1 MNFVTWSIR
10 NPVPV
15 IMLFIALTI
24 AGLVSFPKLGV
35 LDRPDIEFPA
45 IVVTVG
51 YSGVAPSQMESE
63 ITRRVEDAVATL
75 AGIEELRSTV
85 SEGASTTIIQFVFG
99 TDMSRMMDEV
109 RDALTRIRSD
119 LPQDANEPIVSRT
132 TTAGLPV
139 VTWSVASEKMT
150 DTELSWF
157 VDLELAREMT
167 AIPGV
172 GRFTRVGGVN
182 REIRVDLNPD
192 RVSALGTTATDISRQ
207 LRRIQ
212 AEYPGGEARL
222 GGQEQTVRT
231 TGLITSV
238 EELKALP
245 ILLPDG
251 RNVRLDTLAD
261 VRDQASEQRSMAL
274 YNGTSVVGFEIV
286 RAWGASAL
294 DVAKDARAKVE
305 ELKLQYPDVTFAE
318 ASSTVEY
325 IQTSYDASIE
335 MLIEGAVLAVFVVW
349 IFLRDWRA
357 TLISAAALPLSIIPT
372 FWVIYEF
379 GYTLNI
385 LTLVALT
392 LVVGIL
398 VDDAIVE
405 VENIVRHLRMGKS
418 PRQAAMDAA
427 IEIGLAV
434 VATTLTICAVFIPV
448 AFMGSIAGEF
458 FRPFGFTVAIAVLF
472 SLLVARMLTPM
483 MAAFMLKPHAEEEKQ
498 PRWIGWYLDKIKW
511 CLQHRWKVVIVSSV
525 VMAFMLSLFRF
536 LPTGFAPAGDN
547 GFTQLSVELP
557 PGATIDET
565 YATAEEARRIISQ
578 FPEVGSVY
586 TAIGAASGGDGFGG
600 GGSAA
605 AVRSATLTIQ
615 LDKDGPSGQQQEF
628 EAQAAEALRGIPGA
642 RINFGGAGGDR
653 LELTLVGDSSEN
665 LRLAAAAVEREMR
678 KIEGLGAVNSSAALQ
693 KPEIVI
699 RPDPVRAAALGV
711 TTETLSQVTRI
722 ATSGDV
728 SNGLARFNLDNRQIP
743 IRVRLNDAARS
754 DIERISLLDIPGT
767 RGPVALINVADV
779 SLGSGPAEIAR
790 VNRSRNITL
799 SASLNGLP
807 LGDMLD
813 RIENS
818 PAMRNLPEGVEFL
831 RTGDARWINDVFS
844 RFATAMIIGI
854 LSIYAVLVIL
864 FHKFVQPLTI
874 LSALPP
880 SAAGAIVALLAAGYG
895 LAINSLIGLLMLM
908 GIVTK
913 NSILLVEYAIMA
925 QRDHGMSR
933 LDAVM
938 DSCAKRARPIVMTSI
953 AMSAGM
959 LPVALGLAGDP
970 SFRAPI
976 GVAVLGGLI
985 VSTVVSLF
993 IVPVIYTLMD
1003 DMQLATA
1010 RRFSTWFPSN
1020 ESLNDEAVDDTAV
1033 STARQ

>member
-15 IMLFIALTI
+15 IMLFIALTV
-24 AGLVSFPKLGV
+24 AGIISFPRLGV

-45 IVVTVG
+45 VVVTVT
-51 YSGVAPSQMESE
+51 YPGVAPSQMESE
-63 ITRRVEDAVATL
+63 VTRKVEDSVATL
-75 AGIEELRSTV
+75 ASIEELRSTV
-85 SEGASTTIIQFVFG
+85 NEGASTTIIQFAFG
-99 TDMSRMMDEV
+99 VDMQDKMDEV

-139 VTWSVASEKMT
+139 VTWSVASDKMT

-157 VDLELAREMT
+157 VDLTLARELT
-167 AIPGV
+167 AVPGV

-182 REIRVDLNPD
+182 REIRVDLYPD
-192 RVSALGTTATDISRQ
+192 RIAAMHTTAADVSRQ

-231 TGLITSV
+231 TGLIKSV
-238 EELKALP
+238 QELKELP

-251 RNVRLDTLAD
+251 RSVRLESLAD
-261 VRDQASEQRSMAL
+261 VSDRPSEQRAMAL
-274 YNGTSVVGFEIV
+274 LNGKPVVGFEIV

-294 DVAKDARAKVE
+294 DVAKDARDVVE
-305 ELKLQYPDVTFAE
+305 RLKTEYPDVTFSE

-325 IQTSYDASIE
+325 IQTSYDASME
-335 MLIEGAVLAVFVVW
+335 MLIEGAILAVIVVW
-349 IFLRDWRA
+349 VFLRDWRA

-372 FWVIYEF
+372 FWLIYAF
-379 GYTLNI
+379 GFTLNI

-418 PRQAAMDAA
+418 PREAAMDAA

-483 MAAFMLKPHAEEEKQ
+483 MAAYFLKPHHDEEKESN
-498 PRWIGWYLDKIKW
+498 WINWYIEKVRW
-511 CLQHRWKVVIVSSV
+511 CLQHRGKVVLVSSV
-525 VMAFMLSLFRF
+525 VMVLMLSLFRF

-557 PGATIDET
+557 PGATIEET
-565 YATAEEARRIISQ
+565 LRASEEARSIIATM
-578 FPEVGSVY
+578 PEVKSVY
-586 TAIGAASGGDGFGG
+586 TAIGNGGSGDGFGG

-605 AVRSATLTIQ
+605 AVRSGTLTIQ
-615 LDKDGPSGQQQEF
+615 LNNPDGINGLQQEF
-628 EAQAAEALRGIPGA
+628 ERKATDALRGIAGA
-642 RINFGGAGGDR
+642 RLQFNGAGGDR
-653 LELTLVGDSSEN
+653 FQLTLVGDSPELLN
-665 LRLAAAAVEREMR
+665 AAAANVERELR
-678 KIEGLGAVNSSAALQ
+678 TVEGLGAINSSAALQ

-699 RPDPVRAAALGV
+699 HPDPERAAALGV
-711 TTETLSQVTRI
+711 TTEAISQVTRI

-728 SNGLARFNLDNRQIP
+728 STSLAKFNLDNRQIP
-743 IRVRLNDAARS
+743 IRVRLNDNART
-754 DIERISLLDIPGT
+754 DIDRISQLTVLGT
-767 RGPVALINVADV
+767 SGPVPLINVADI
-779 SLGSGPAEIAR
+779 SLGAGPAEIAR

-799 SASLNGLP
+799 SANLNGLP
-807 LGDMLD
+807 LGDVLE
-813 RIENS
+813 RVETS
-818 PAMRNLPEGVEFL
+818 AAVRNLPEGVSSL
-831 RTGDARWINDVFS
+831 RTGDAKFISDVFG

-854 LSIYAVLVIL
+854 FSIYAVLVIL
-864 FHKFVQPLTI
+864 FAKFVQPLTI

-880 SAAGAIVALLAAGYG
+880 SAAGAVVSLLIGGYG
-895 LAINSLIGLLMLM
+895 LAINSLIGMLMLM

-933 LDAVM
+933 LDAVL
-938 DSCAKRARPIVMTSI
+938 DSCSKRARPIVMTSI

-959 LPVALGLAGDP
+959 LPVAMGWAGDP

-976 GVAVLGGLI
+976 GVAVMGGLI

-993 IVPVIYTLMD
+993 IVPVIYTIMD
-1003 DMQLATA
+1003 DMQFSVGA
-1010 RRFSTWFPSN
+1010 RVGKLMGHKPAAPEVPVAPQHS
-1020 ESLNDEAVDDTAV
+1020 
-1033 STARQ
+1033 

>member
-15 IMLFIALTI
+15 IMMFIALTI
-24 AGLVSFPKLGV
+24 AGLFSFPKLGV

-45 IVVTVG
+45 IVVTVT
-51 YSGVAPSQMESE
+51 YAGVAPSQMESE
-63 ITRRVEDAVATL
+63 ITRRVEDSIATL

-85 SEGASTTIIQFVFG
+85 SEGASTTVIQFVFG

-139 VTWSVASEKMT
+139 VTWSVASDKMT

-172 GRFTRVGGVN
+172 GRFTRVGGVA

-192 RVSALGTTATDISRQ
+192 RIAALGTTATDISRQ

-231 TGLITSV
+231 TGLVGSV

-251 RNVRLDTLAD
+251 RHVRLDTLAD
-261 VRDQASEQRSMAL
+261 VRDQAGEQRAMAL
-274 YNGTSVVGFEIV
+274 FNGTPVVGFEIV
-286 RAWGASAL
+286 RSWGASAL

-305 ELKLQYPDVTFAE
+305 ELKQRYPDITFAE

-325 IQTSYDASIE
+325 IQTSYDASME
-335 MLIEGAVLAVFVVW
+335 MLIEGAILAVLVVW
-349 IFLRDWRA
+349 VFLRDWRA

-405 VENIVRHLRMGKS
+405 VENIVRHLRMGKT

-483 MAAFMLKPHAEEEKQ
+483 MAAYMLKPHDHEEPQ
-498 PRWIGWYLDKIKW
+498 PKWIAWYLARIRW
-511 CLQHRWKVVIVSSV
+511 CLTHRWKVVITSSV
-525 VMAFMLSLFRF
+525 VMLLMLSLFRF

-547 GFTQLSVELP
+547 GFTQLNVELP
-557 PGATIDET
+557 PGATLQET
-565 YATAEEARRIISQ
+565 YAVAEDARKIITTQ
-578 FPEVGSVY
+578 FPDVVRSVY
-586 TAIGAASGGDGFGG
+586 TAIGNGSAGDGFGG

-605 AVRSATLTIQ
+605 AVRQATLTIQ
-615 LDKDGPSGQQQEF
+615 LNNPSGKSGAQQDF
-628 EAQAAEALRGIPGA
+628 EREATEALRDIPGA
-642 RINFGGAGGDR
+642 KLTFGGAGGDR
-653 LELTLVGDSSEN
+653 LELTLVSDNPDN
-665 LRLAAAAVEREMR
+665 LRAAAAAVEREMR
-678 KIEGLGAVNSSAALQ
+678 TIEGLGAIDSSAALQ

-699 RPDPVRAAALGV
+699 RPDPERAAALGV
-711 TTETLSQVTRI
+711 TTEALSQVTRI

-754 DIERISLLDIPGT
+754 DIQRLSLLDVPGAH
-767 RGPVALINVADV
+767 GPVPLINVADV
-779 SLGSGPAEIAR
+779 SLGAGPAEITR

-799 SASLNGLP
+799 SANLNGLP
-807 LGDMLD
+807 LGDMLE

-818 PAMRNLPEGVEFL
+818 EAMQNLPDGVQFM
-831 RTGDARWINDVFS
+831 RTGDARFINDVFG

-854 LSIYAVLVIL
+854 LAIYAVLVIL

-880 SAAGAIVALLAAGYG
+880 SAAGAIVSLLIAGYG

-925 QRDHGMSR
+925 QRDHGLSR

-993 IVPVIYTLMD
+993 IVPVFYTLVD
-1003 DMQLATA
+1003 DMQLAMA
-1010 RRFSTWFPSN
+1010 RRFGKWFKS
-1020 ESLNDEAVDDTAV
+1020 EEAGKPPVPA
-1033 STARQ
+1033 SQH

>member
-15 IMLFIALTI
+15 IMLFIALTV

-45 IVVTVG
+45 VVVTVT
-51 YSGVAPSQMESE
+51 YAGVAPSQMESE
-63 ITRRVEDAVATL
+63 ITRKVEDAVATL
-75 AGIEELRSTV
+75 AGIEELSSTV

-99 TDMSRMMDEV
+99 TNMNSMMDEV
-109 RDALTRIRSD
+109 RDAMTSIRAD
-119 LPQDANEPIVSRT
+119 LPQDANEAIVSRT

-139 VTWSVASEKMT
+139 VTWSVSSDKMT

-157 VDLELAREMT
+157 VDLELARELT

-172 GRFTRVGGVN
+172 GRFTRVGGVS

-192 RVSALGTTATDISRQ
+192 RLAALRTSATDVSRQ

-222 GGQEQTVRT
+222 GGLEQTVRT

-245 ILLPDG
+245 IVLPDG
-251 RNVRLDTLAD
+251 RNVRLDTLAEI
-261 VRDQASEQRSMAL
+261 RDQPGEQRQLAL
-274 YNGTSVVGFEIV
+274 LNGVPVVGFEIV
-286 RAWGASAL
+286 RAFGASAL
-294 DVAKDARAKVE
+294 DVALDARTKVE
-305 ELKLQYPDVTFAE
+305 ELKLRYPDVTFAE

-325 IQTSYDASIE
+325 IQTSYDASME
-335 MLIEGAVLAVFVVW
+335 MLIEGALLAVLVVW
-349 IFLRDWRA
+349 VFLRDWRA

-372 FWVIYEF
+372 FWVIYMF

-405 VENIVRHLRMGKS
+405 VENIVRHLRMGKT

-483 MAAFMLKPHAEEEKQ
+483 MAAFLLKPHVKPERESKLLS
-498 PRWIGWYLDKIKW
+498 WYLRRVAW
-511 CLQHRWKVVIVSSV
+511 CLQHRLIVVVVSSV
-525 VMAFMLSLFRF
+525 VMLGMLSLFRY

-547 GFTQLSVELP
+547 GFTQLSVSLP
-557 PGATIDET
+557 PGATLEDT
-565 YATAEEARRIISQ
+565 LTASEHARRIVNE
-578 FPEVGSVY
+578 FPEVRSVY
-586 TAIGAASGGDGFGG
+586 TAIGAGTSGDGLRSS
-600 GGSAA
+600 GSAGN
-605 AVRSATLTIQ
+605 VRRATLTIQ
-615 LDKDGPSGQQQEF
+615 LDNPNGETGVQQSF
-628 EAQAAEALRGIPGA
+628 ERNATEALRVIPGA
-642 RINFGGAGGDR
+642 RVEFQGSGGDR
-653 LELTLVGDSSEN
+653 LGITLVSDFPERLN
-665 LRLAAAAVEREMR
+665 LAAAAVERELR
-678 KIEGLGAVNSSAALQ
+678 NIEGLGAVNSSAALQ

-699 RPDPVRAAALGV
+699 RPDPARAAVLGV
-711 TTETLSQVTRI
+711 TTEQISQVTRI

-728 SNGLARFNLDNRQIP
+728 STGLARFNLDNRQIP
-743 IRVRLNDAARS
+743 IRVRLHDDARS
-754 DIERISLLDIPGT
+754 DLERISQLTVSGT
-767 RGPVALINVADV
+767 SGPVSLLNVADI
-779 SLGSGPAEIAR
+779 SLGSGPAEITR

-799 SASLNGLP
+799 SANLNGLP
-807 LGDMLD
+807 LGDILARVEGSD
-813 RIENS
+813 T
-818 PAMRNLPEGVEFL
+818 MRNLPEGVSFL
-831 RTGDARWINDVFS
+831 RTGDSKFIQDIFA

-854 LSIYAVLVIL
+854 LAIYAVLVLL
-864 FHKFVQPLTI
+864 FHKFIQPITI

-880 SAAGAIVALLAAGYG
+880 SAAGAVVALLLAGHG

-925 QRDHGMSR
+925 QRDHGMG
-933 LDAVM
+933 LIEAMM

-959 LPVALGLAGDP
+959 LPVALGWAGDP

-993 IVPVIYTLMD
+993 IVPVFFTLVE
-1003 DMQLATA
+1003 DMQSALK
-1010 RRFSTWFPSN
+1010 RRFVRWFPP
-1020 ESLNDEAVDDTAV
+1020 EQVEEKLPVEPLVQ
-1033 STARQ
+1033 R

>member
-15 IMLFIALTI
+15 IMMFIALTV
-24 AGLVSFPKLGV
+24 AGIVSFPKLGV

-63 ITRRVEDAVATL
+63 VTRKVEDAVATL

-85 SEGASTTIIQFVFG
+85 SEGASTTIIQFRFG
-99 TDMSRMMDEV
+99 IDLSNTMDEV
-109 RDALTRIRSD
+109 RDAMTRIRSD

-139 VTWSVASEKMT
+139 VTWSVSSDKMT

-157 VDLELAREMT
+157 VDLDLARELT
-167 AIPGV
+167 AVPGV
-172 GRFTRVGGVN
+172 GRFNRVGGVN
-182 REIRVDLNPD
+182 REIRVDLDPD
-192 RVSALGTTATDISRQ
+192 RLAALRTTATDVSRQ

-222 GGQEQTVRT
+222 GGVEQTVRT
-231 TGLITSV
+231 TGLLSSV
-238 EELKALP
+238 QELKALP

-251 RNVRLDTLAD
+251 RNVRLDVLAD
-261 VRDQASEQRSMAL
+261 VRDQASEQRQMAL
-274 YNGTSVVGFEIV
+274 LNGRPVVGFEVV

-294 DVAKDARAKVE
+294 DVAKDARATVE
-305 ELKLQYPDVTFAE
+305 RLKLEYPDITFAE

-325 IQTSYDASIE
+325 IQTSFDASME
-335 MLIEGAVLAVFVVW
+335 MLVEGALLAVLVVW
-349 IFLRDWRA
+349 VFLRDWRA

-372 FWVIYEF
+372 FWVIFMF

-405 VENIVRHLRMGKS
+405 VENIVRHLRMGKT
-418 PRQAAMDAA
+418 PREAAMDAA

-483 MAAFMLKPHAEEEKQ
+483 MAAFFLKPHVEVEREGRLLQ
-498 PRWIGWYLDKIKW
+498 WYLAKVAW
-511 CLQHRWKVVIVSSV
+511 CLQHRGLVVVVSSV
-525 VMAFMLSLFRF
+525 VMIAMLSLFRF

-557 PGATIDET
+557 PGSRLEET
-565 YATAEEARRIISQ
+565 LAVSEEAREIVAAM
-578 FPEVGSVY
+578 PEVISVY
-586 TAIGAASGGDGFGG
+586 TAIGAGAAGDGFGG
-600 GGSAA
+600 GGSAG
-605 AVRSATLTIQ
+605 AVRNATLTIQ
-615 LDKDGPSGQQQEF
+615 LEKDSGVTGLQQVF
-628 EAQAAEALRGIPGA
+628 ESKATEALRGIAGA
-642 RINFGGAGGDR
+642 RLQFQGAGGDR
-653 LELTLVGDSSEN
+653 LEMTLVSDDSVN
-665 LRLAAAAVEREMR
+665 LANAANAVEAELRN
-678 KIEGLGAVNSSAALQ
+678 IEGLGAVNSSAALQ

-699 RPDPVRAAALGV
+699 RPDPERAAALGV
-711 TTETLSQVTRI
+711 TTELLSQVTRI

-728 SNGLARFNLDNRQIP
+728 STGLAKFNLDNRQIP
-743 IRVRLNDAARS
+743 IRVRLNDASRT
-754 DIERISLLDIPGT
+754 DIERLSLLSVPGSN
-767 RGPVALINVADV
+767 GPVPLINVADV
-779 SLGSGPAEIAR
+779 RLGSGPAEITR

-799 SASLNGLP
+799 SANLNGLP
-807 LGDMLD
+807 LGDILQQV
-813 RIENS
+813 ES
-818 PAMRNLPEGVEFL
+818 SAAMQNLPEGVEFL
-831 RTGDARWINDVFS
+831 RTGDAKFIEDVFS

-854 LSIYAVLVIL
+854 FAIYAVLVVL

-880 SAAGAIVALLAAGYG
+880 SAAGAIVALLICGYG
-895 LAINSLIGLLMLM
+895 LAINSLIGVLMLM

-925 QRDHGMSR
+925 QREHGMTR
-933 LDAVM
+933 LDAMM

-953 AMSAGM
+953 AMCAGM
-959 LPVALGLAGDP
+959 LPVAMGWAGDP
-970 SFRAPI
+970 SFRAPM

-993 IVPVIYTLMD
+993 IVPVFFTLVD
-1003 DMQLATA
+1003 DMQVGVQNKLGKLFGSSETEHAEATKPV
-1010 RRFSTWFPSN
+1010 TQ
-1020 ESLNDEAVDDTAV
+1020 L
-1033 STARQ
+1033 

>member
-15 IMLFIALTI
+15 IMMFIALTI
-24 AGLVSFPKLGV
+24 AGLWAFPRLGV

-45 IVVTVG
+45 IVVTVT

-85 SEGASTTIIQFVFG
+85 SEGASTTVIQFVFG

-139 VTWSVASEKMT
+139 VTWSVASDKMT

-157 VDLELAREMT
+157 VDLELARELT

-192 RVSALGTTATDISRQ
+192 RIAALGTTATDVSRQ

-231 TGLITSV
+231 TGLVTSV

-261 VRDQASEQRSMAL
+261 VRDQASEQRAMAL
-274 YNGTSVVGFEIV
+274 YNGTPVVGFEIV

-305 ELKLQYPDVTFAE
+305 ELKLRYPDVTFAE

-325 IQTSYDASIE
+325 IQTSYDASME
-335 MLIEGAVLAVFVVW
+335 MLIEGAILAVLVVW

-405 VENIVRHLRMGKS
+405 VENIVRHLRMGKT

-483 MAAFMLKPHAEEEKQ
+483 MAAYMLKPHAHEEKQ
-498 PRWIGWYLDKIKW
+498 PKWIAWYLERIKW
-511 CLQHRWKVVIVSSV
+511 CLLHRWKVVIVSSV
-525 VMAFMLSLFRF
+525 VMLLMLSLFRF

-547 GFTQLSVELP
+547 GFTQLNIELP
-557 PGATIDET
+557 PGATLAET
-565 YATAEEARRIISQ
+565 YAVAEDARKVITTQ
-578 FPEVGSVY
+578 FPDLVRSVY
-586 TAIGAASGGDGFGG
+586 TAIGNGTSGDPFGG

-605 AVRSATLTIQ
+605 AVRQATLTIQ
-615 LDKDGPSGQQQEF
+615 LNNPSGRAGAQQSF
-628 EAQAAEALRGIPGA
+628 ERDAAEALRGIPGA
-642 RINFGGAGGDR
+642 KLNFGGAGGDR
-653 LELTLVGDSSEN
+653 LEVTLVSDNPDN
-665 LRLAAAAVEREMR
+665 LRAAAAAVEREMR
-678 KIEGLGAVNSSAALQ
+678 TYEGLGAVNSSAALQ

-699 RPDPVRAAALGV
+699 RPDPERAAALGV
-711 TTETLSQVTRI
+711 TTEALSQVTRI

-754 DIERISLLDIPGT
+754 DIERLSLLGVPGS
-767 RGPVALINVADV
+767 RGPVPLINVANV
-779 SLGSGPAEIAR
+779 SLGSGPAEITR

-807 LGDMLD
+807 LGDMLA
-813 RIENS
+813 RLEAS
-818 PAMRNLPEGVEFL
+818 PAMQNLPDGVEFM
-831 RTGDARWINDVFS
+831 RTGDARFINDVFT

-880 SAAGAIVALLAAGYG
+880 SAAGAIVSLLIAGYG

-993 IVPVIYTLMD
+993 IVPVFYTLMD
-1003 DMQLATA
+1003 DMQLAVG
-1010 RRFSTWFPSN
+1010 RRFGKWFRSDADNKAPVPAS
-1020 ESLNDEAVDDTAV
+1020 
-1033 STARQ
+1033 QH

>member
-15 IMLFIALTI
+15 IMMFIALTV
-24 AGLVSFPKLGV
+24 AGLWAFPRLGV

-45 IVVTVG
+45 IVVTVT

-109 RDALTRIRSD
+109 RDSLTRIRSD

-139 VTWSVASEKMT
+139 VTWSVSSDKMT

-157 VDLELAREMT
+157 VDLELARELT
-167 AIPGV
+167 AVPGV

-231 TGLITSV
+231 TGLVSSV

-274 YNGTSVVGFEIV
+274 YNGTSVVGFEVV

-294 DVAKDARAKVE
+294 DVAKDAREVVE
-305 ELKLQYPDVTFAE
+305 RLKLEYPDVTFAE

-325 IQTSYDASIE
+325 IQTSYNASIE
-335 MLIEGAVLAVFVVW
+335 MLIEGALLAVFVVW
-349 IFLRDWRA
+349 VFLRDWRA

-418 PRQAAMDAA
+418 PREAAMDAA

-483 MAAFMLKPHAEEEKQ
+483 MAAYLLKPHTHEEAQ
-498 PRWIGWYLDKIKW
+498 PRWISWYLDKIKW
-511 CLQHRWKVVIVSSV
+511 CLLHRWKVVIVSSV

-547 GFTQLSVELP
+547 GFTQLSIELP
-557 PGATIDET
+557 PGARLEET
-565 YATAEEARRIISQ
+565 YATAEEARRIIVEQ
-578 FPEVGSVY
+578 FPTEVRSVY
-586 TAIGAASGGDGFGG
+586 TAIGNGSSGDAFGG

-615 LDKDGPSGQQQEF
+615 LDNPSGNAGAQQDF
-628 EAQAAEALRGIPGA
+628 EAKATEALRGIAGA
-642 RINFGGAGGDR
+642 RLNFGGAGGDR
-653 LELTLVGDSSEN
+653 LELTLVSDSSDN
-665 LRLAAAAVEREMR
+665 LRTAAATVEREMR
-678 KIEGLGAVNSSAALQ
+678 TIEGLGAINSSAALQ

-699 RPDPVRAAALGV
+699 RPDPERAAAMGV
-711 TTETLSQVTRI
+711 TTEALSQVTRI

-767 RGPVALINVADV
+767 RGPVPLINVADV
-779 SLGSGPAEIAR
+779 SLGAGPAEITR

-799 SASLNGLP
+799 SANLNGLP
-807 LGDMLD
+807 LGDVLD
-813 RIENS
+813 RIESS
-818 PAMRNLPEGVEFL
+818 PAMQTLPEGVEFM
-831 RTGDARWINDVFS
+831 RTGDARFINDVFG

-854 LSIYAVLVIL
+854 MSIYAVLVIL

-880 SAAGAIVALLAAGYG
+880 SAAGAIVSLLIAGYG

-925 QRDHGMSR
+925 QRDHGMTR
-933 LDAVM
+933 LEAVM

-993 IVPVIYTLMD
+993 IVPVFYTLMD

-1010 RRFSTWFPSN
+1010 RRFSKWFKS
-1020 ESLNDEAVDDTAV
+1020 EADTKPVVPV
-1033 STARQ
+1033 SQH

>member
-15 IMLFIALTI
+15 IMLFVALTV
-24 AGLVSFPKLGV
+24 AGIVSFPKLGV

-45 IVVTVG
+45 IVVTVT
-51 YSGVAPSQMESE
+51 YAGVAPSQMESE
-63 ITRRVEDAVATL
+63 VTRKVEDAVSTL

-99 TDMSRMMDEV
+99 VNLSTTMDEV
-109 RDALTRIRSD
+109 RDAMTRIRSD

-139 VTWSVASEKMT
+139 VTWSVASSKMT

-182 REIRVDLNPD
+182 REIRVDLDPD
-192 RVSALGTTATDISRQ
+192 RLAALRTTATDVSRQ

-222 GGQEQTVRT
+222 GDLEQTVRT
-231 TGLITSV
+231 TGLISSV

-245 ILLPDG
+245 VLLPDG
-251 RNVRLDTLAD
+251 RSVRLDVLGD
-261 VRDQASEQRSMAL
+261 VSDRASEQRQIAL
-274 YNGTSVVGFEIV
+274 LNGAPVVGFEIV

-294 DVAKDARAKVE
+294 DVAKDARATVE
-305 ELKLQYPDVTFAE
+305 RLKLEYPDVTFAE

-325 IQTSYDASIE
+325 IQTSFNASME
-335 MLIEGAVLAVFVVW
+335 MLIEGAILAVLVVW
-349 IFLRDWRA
+349 VFLRDWRA

-372 FWVIYEF
+372 FWVIYSF

-405 VENIVRHLRMGKS
+405 VENIVRHLRMGKT

-483 MAAFMLKPHAEEEKQ
+483 MAAFLLKPHVEEERESRLLQ
-498 PRWIGWYLDKIKW
+498 WYLKKVAW
-511 CLQHRWKVVIVSSV
+511 CLQHRLIVVVVSSV
-525 VMAFMLSLFRF
+525 VMAAMLSLFRY

-547 GFTQLSVELP
+547 GFTQLSVSLP
-557 PGATIDET
+557 PGARLEET
-565 YATAEEARRIISQ
+565 LAVSEEARRILAAM
-578 FPEVGSVY
+578 PEAGSIY
-586 TAIGAASGGDGFGG
+586 TAIGASGAGDGFGG
-600 GGSAA
+600 GGSAG

-615 LDKDGPSGQQQEF
+615 LVNPDGINGLQQEF
-628 EAQAAEALRGIPGA
+628 EREAAAALRGIAGA
-642 RINFGGAGGDR
+642 RLQFQGAGGDR
-653 LELTLVGDSSEN
+653 LELTLVSDNPAN
-665 LRLAAAAVEREMR
+665 LMLAAAAVERELR
-678 KIEGLGAVNSSAALQ
+678 TIEGLGTVNSSAALQ

-699 RPDPVRAAALGV
+699 RPDPERAAALGV
-711 TTETLSQVTRI
+711 TTEQISQVTRI

-728 SNGLARFNLDNRQIP
+728 STGLAKFNLDNRQIP
-743 IRVRLNDAARS
+743 IRVRLNDEART
-754 DIERISLLDIPGT
+754 DLERISLLTVPGT
-767 RGPVALINVADV
+767 NGPVPLINVADV
-779 SLGSGPAEIAR
+779 RLGSGPAEITR

-799 SASLNGLP
+799 SANLNGLP
-807 LGDMLD
+807 LGDILE
-813 RIENS
+813 RVENS
-818 PAMRNLPEGVEFL
+818 ATMRNLPEGVEFL
-831 RTGDARWINDVFS
+831 RTGDARFIQDVFG

-864 FHKFVQPLTI
+864 FQKFIQPITI

-880 SAAGAIVALLAAGYG
+880 SAAGAIVALLVCGYG

-925 QRDHGMSR
+925 QREHGMS
-933 LDAVM
+933 LIDAMM

-959 LPVALGLAGDP
+959 LPVAMGWAGDP

-993 IVPVIYTLMD
+993 IVPVFFTLVE
-1003 DMQLATA
+1003 DMQLGLQ
-1010 RRFSTWFPSN
+1010 RRYNKAFPSTDYN
-1020 ESLNDEAVDDTAV
+1020 KVDPVDTPQPL
-1033 STARQ
+1033 TQP

>member
-15 IMLFIALTI
+15 IMMFIALTI
-24 AGLVSFPKLGV
+24 AGLWAFPRLGV

-45 IVVTVG
+45 IVVTVT
-51 YSGVAPSQMESE
+51 YAGVAPSQMESE
-63 ITRRVEDAVATL
+63 ITRRVEDSIATL

-85 SEGASTTIIQFVFG
+85 SEGASTTVIQFVFG

-139 VTWSVASEKMT
+139 VTWSVASDKMT

-192 RVSALGTTATDISRQ
+192 RISALGTTATDVSRQ

-231 TGLITSV
+231 TGLVTSV

-261 VRDQASEQRSMAL
+261 VRDQASEQRSLAL
-274 YNGTSVVGFEIV
+274 FNGTPVVGFEIV
-286 RAWGASAL
+286 RSWGASAL

-335 MLIEGAVLAVFVVW
+335 MLIEGALLAVFVVW
-349 IFLRDWRA
+349 VFLRDWRA

-418 PRQAAMDAA
+418 PREAAMDAA

-483 MAAFMLKPHAEEEKQ
+483 MAAYLLKPQAHEEAQ
-498 PRWIGWYLDKIKW
+498 PRWIAWYLDKIKW
-511 CLQHRWKVVIVSSV
+511 CLLHRWKVVIVSSV

-536 LPTGFAPAGDN
+536 LPTGFAPAGDS
-547 GFTQLSVELP
+547 GFTQLNIELP
-557 PGATIDET
+557 PGATLEET
-565 YATAEEARRIISQ
+565 YAVAEDARRILEQ
-578 FPEVGSVY
+578 FPETRSIY
-586 TAIGAASGGDGFGG
+586 TAIGNGGAGDPFGG
-600 GGSAA
+600 GGTAA
-605 AVRSATLTIQ
+605 AVRQATLTVQ
-615 LDKDGPSGQQQEF
+615 LDNPSGTTGAQQLYERV
-628 EAQAAEALRGIPGA
+628 ATEALRGIPGA
-642 RINFGGAGGDR
+642 KLNFGGGGNGDR
-653 LELTLVGDSSEN
+653 LELTLVSDNADN
-665 LRLAAAAVEREMR
+665 LRAGAAAVEREMR
-678 KIEGLGAVNSSAALQ
+678 TIEGLGAINSSAALQ

-699 RPDPVRAAALGV
+699 RPDPERAAALGV
-711 TTETLSQVTRI
+711 TTEALSQVTRI

-743 IRVRLNDAARS
+743 IRVRLNDAART
-754 DIERISLLDIPGT
+754 DIERISLLDVPGT
-767 RGPVALINVADV
+767 RGPVPLINVADV
-779 SLGSGPAEIAR
+779 SLGAGPAEITR

-799 SASLNGLP
+799 SANLNGLP
-807 LGDMLD
+807 LGDLLEQ
-813 RIENS
+813 IENS
-818 PAMRNLPEGVEFL
+818 QAMRTLPDGVEFM
-831 RTGDARWINDVFS
+831 RTGDARFISDVFG

-880 SAAGAIVALLAAGYG
+880 SAAGAIVSLLIAGYG

-993 IVPVIYTLMD
+993 IVPVFYTLMD
-1003 DMQLATA
+1003 DMQLAVA
-1010 RRFSTWFPSN
+1010 RRFGKWFKS
-1020 ESLNDEAVDDTAV
+1020 DEGNKPGVPA
-1033 STARQ
+1033 SQH